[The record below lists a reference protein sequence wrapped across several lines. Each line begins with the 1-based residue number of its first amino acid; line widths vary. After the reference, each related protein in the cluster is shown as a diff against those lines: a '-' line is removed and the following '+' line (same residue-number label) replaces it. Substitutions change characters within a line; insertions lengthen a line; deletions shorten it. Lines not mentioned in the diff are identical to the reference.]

1 MSNQIQLDQK
11 RLAEYTKGFKIPIQN
26 IMADV
31 TQIIPNTI
39 DQLIKQ
45 CIILETQLK
54 TVTDERD
61 KLLLEKTTAKIPKI
75 PENPPTH
82 TPQKQPK
89 N

>member
-11 RLAEYTKGFKIPIQN
+11 KLAEYIKRFKIPIQN

-45 CIILETQLK
+45 CIVLETELK
-54 TVTDERD
+54 KVTDERD
-61 KLLLEKTTAKIPKI
+61 KILLEKTMAKIPKI
-75 PENPPTH
+75 TESKPAL
-82 TPQKQPK
+82 KK
-89 N
+89 

>member
-26 IMADV
+26 LMADV

-45 CIILETQLK
+45 CIVLETELK
-54 TVTDERD
+54 KVTDERD
-61 KLLLEKTTAKIPKI
+61 KILLEKTMAKIPKI
-75 PENPPTH
+75 TESKPAL
-82 TPQKQPK
+82 KK
-89 N
+89 

>member
-26 IMADV
+26 LMADV

-45 CIILETQLK
+45 CIVLETELK
-54 TVTDERD
+54 KVTDERD
-61 KLLLEKTTAKIPKI
+61 KILLEKTMAKIPKI
-75 PENPPTH
+75 TESKPAL
-82 TPQKQPK
+82 K
-89 N
+89 NE

>member
-45 CIILETQLK
+45 CIVLETQLK
-54 TVTDERD
+54 KVTDERD

-75 PENPPTH
+75 TENPPTH